1 MRLLNFKWSVTV
13 TGAKNVTRGPA
24 ILVGNHVDAMDPVA
38 IVMKQ
43 WWRVTAFAKIEV
55 FENRGAIFFRW
66 MGQIPLRRGDEEST
80 RWALDM
86 AAQVL
91 ADGSMLGLYPE
102 GTRSPDKKS
111 LHKLHRRI
119 LIPIFE
125 LHPEVPVHAITT
137 TYGAKKFGR
146 QRVCVHLSK
155 RLLIDVSSMSAAH
168 IVDVIKNEI
177 LESGGMAY
185 VDAFARDIK
194 ASNILHT
201 ES

>member
-1 MRLLNFKWSVTV
+1 
-13 TGAKNVTRGPA
+13 
-24 ILVGNHVDAMDPVA
+24 
-38 IVMKQ
+38 
-43 WWRVTAFAKIEV
+43 
-55 FENRGAIFFRW
+55 
-66 MGQIPLRRGDEEST
+66 
-80 RWALDM
+80 
-86 AAQVL
+86 
-91 ADGSMLGLYPE
+91 LGLYPE

-125 LHPEVPVHAITT
+125 SHPEVPVHAITT

-146 QRVCVHLSK
+146 RHVFVHLSK
-155 RLLIDVSSMSAAH
+155 RLPIDVSSMSAAH

-177 LESGGMAY
+177 LEAGGMAY

-194 ASNILHT
+194 ASNISRT

>member
-24 ILVGNHVDAMDPVA
+24 ILVGNHVDAMDPVV